1 MIYAEI
7 FVVLAAI
14 YLGLRSG
21 GLGIGL
27 YGGLGLAILTLGFG
41 LPMGSIPVDVMLIIM
56 TVVIAA
62 AVLQAVG
69 GMDLLVCYAEV
80 LMRKNPKYINFI
92 APMITWL
99 MTIMAGTG
107 FIVFSTLPVIA
118 EVAKE
123 SGIRPSRALAGAV
136 VSSQL
141 AIVGSPL
148 SAAMAAMIA
157 VMENNSVTF
166 FQVIAVCL
174 PASFIASMVAAF
186 VASKQGV
193 ELQDDTVYLER
204 LKAGLVSPS
213 NNSSSQFTAR
223 KGAKLSI
230 GIFLAATVLVVL
242 FAAVPGLK
250 PVYESGKSM
259 STRDIIIVMMLA
271 SSCLMMLAGRIKPD
285 SIVTSSIFRSGMTSI
300 AVIIGI
306 VTLGMTFV
314 DAHLAEIKG
323 SIGDILTQYPML
335 LAVVLFFTCALLYSQ
350 GSTSALIIPLAV
362 SLGIPNWS
370 ILASFIAITGIFILP
385 TYPTSLAAMELDITG
400 STRAGKYV
408 VDHPFM
414 LPALVGVLVGLA
426 FGFVWAPVIIP

>member
-56 TVVIAA
+56 TVVIGA

-69 GMDLLVCYAEV
+69 GMDLLVRYAEV

-123 SGIRPSRALAGAV
+123 SGIRPSRALAGSV

-141 AIVGSPL
+141 AIAGSPL

-174 PASFIASMVAAF
+174 PVSFIASMVAAF
-186 VASKQGV
+186 VASKQGC
-193 ELQDDTVYLER
+193 ELQNDVVYLER
-204 LKAGLVSPS
+204 LKAGIVSPS
-213 NNSSSQFTAR
+213 RKLASESTYS

-230 GIFLAATVLVVL
+230 GIFLLATVLVVL
-242 FAAVPGLK
+242 LAAVPGLK
-250 PVYESGKSM
+250 PVYENGKSM

-271 SSCLMMLAGRIKPD
+271 SSCLMMLVGKIKPD
-285 SIVTSSIFRSGMTSI
+285 TIVASPIFRSGMTSI

-314 DAHLAEIKG
+314 DAHLIEIKA
-323 SIGDILTQYPML
+323 SIGNILTEYPML
-335 LAVVLFFTCALLYSQ
+335 LAVVLFLLVHY
-350 GSTSALIIPLAV
+350 
-362 SLGIPNWS
+362 
-370 ILASFIAITGIFILP
+370 FIHKGQLLLLLF
-385 TYPTSLAAMELDITG
+385 
-400 STRAGKYV
+400 
-408 VDHPFM
+408 H
-414 LPALVGVLVGLA
+414 
-426 FGFVWAPVIIP
+426 

>member
-7 FVVLAAI
+7 FVVLVAI

-69 GMDLLVCYAEV
+69 GMDLLVRYAEV

-141 AIVGSPL
+141 AIAGSPL
-148 SAAMAAMIA
+148 SAAMAAM
-157 VMENNSVTF
+157 MENNSVTF

-186 VASKQGV
+186 VASKQGC
-193 ELQDDTVYLER
+193 ELQDDEIYLER
-204 LKAGLVSPS
+204 LKAGLVS
-213 NNSSSQFTAR
+213 SSQSSNTQCVES

-259 STRDIIIVMMLA
+259 STRDIIVMMLA
-271 SSCLMMLAGRIKPD
+271 SSCLMMLAGKIKSD
-285 SIVTSSIFRSGMTSI
+285 AIVSSSIFRS
-300 AVIIGI
+300 
-306 VTLGMTFV
+306 GMTFV

-323 SIGDILTQYPML
+323 TIGDILTEYPML
-335 LAVVLFFTCALLYSQ
+335 LSVVLFFTCALLYSQ

-362 SLGIPNWS
+362 SLGIPNWA

-385 TYPTSLAAMELDITG
+385 TYPTSLAAMELDTTG

-408 VDHPFM
+408 IDHPFM
-414 LPALVGVLVGLA
+414 LPALIGVLVELA
-426 FGFVWAPVIIP
+426 FGFAWAPMIMP

>member
-7 FVVLAAI
+7 FVVLVAI

-69 GMDLLVCYAEV
+69 GMDLLVRYAEV

-141 AIVGSPL
+141 AIAGSPL

-166 FQVIAVCL
+166 S
-174 PASFIASMVAAF
+174 SFIASMVAAF
-186 VASKQGV
+186 VASKQGC
-193 ELQDDTVYLER
+193 ELQDDEIYLER
-204 LKAGLVSPS
+204 LKAGLVS
-213 NNSSSQFTAR
+213 SSQSSNTQFVES

-230 GIFLAATVLVVL
+230 GIFLASTVLVVL

-250 PVYESGKSM
+250 PVYESSKSM

-271 SSCLMMLAGRIKPD
+271 SSCLMMLAGKIKPD
-285 SIVTSSIFRSGMTSI
+285 AIVSSSIFRSGMTSI

-323 SIGDILTQYPML
+323 TIGDILTEYPML
-335 LAVVLFFTCALLYSQ
+335 LSVVLFFTCALLYSQ

-362 SLGIPNWS
+362 SLGIPNWA

-385 TYPTSLAAMELDITG
+385 TYPTSLAAMELDTTG

-408 VDHPFM
+408 IDHPFM
-414 LPALVGVLVGLA
+414 LPALIGVLVGLA
-426 FGFVWAPVIIP
+426 FGFAWAPMIMP